1 MLIDW
6 FTVIAQIVNF
16 LILIILLKYLLY
28 NRIVKAMDER
38 EKKIHV
44 RLKEAEEKEREAERE
59 AESFRTKN
67 RDFDEKREAMLAEV
81 KKEAETR
88 RKELTREARQSVTN
102 LRSLWEEAIQREKK
116 SFVRDLRKMTGV
128 QVYAITRKALR
139 DLADAELEERTID
152 VFLAQIQGMDKKQR
166 EVLTTAIK
174 EEGNELSIRS
184 AFEISA
190 QMREKMTR
198 ALRRQID
205 KAVEIHYE
213 TASDLIMG
221 IELKTK
227 GRKIAWNLQHYL
239 DTLEEN
245 ALQALEKEARRKTEQ
260 DQGALAEQKKQQKEK
275 QPRPVKKGMS
285 KRGSRKPP
293 KETDES
299 TAP

>member
-1 MLIDW
+1 M
-6 FTVIAQIVNF
+6 
-16 LILIILLKYLLY
+16 
-28 NRIVKAMDER
+28 
-38 EKKIHV
+38 
-44 RLKEAEEKEREAERE
+44 
-59 AESFRTKN
+59 
-67 RDFDEKREAMLAEV
+67 

-260 DQGALAEQKKQQKEK
+260 DQGALAEQKKQQKGK

-285 KRGSRKPP
+285 KRGSRKQP